1 MPRLNEAPIL
11 LPNEIDAAFLLMHPA
26 WDYNTHAGREQLR
39 FDCQV
44 LLAGLKGT
52 VRQPTN

>member
-52 VRQPTN
+52 GRQPTN